1 MKYDYDRNVTS
12 ADVFESVKYMM
23 EVAGFAKALE
33 IPDLLGEDFALAVL
47 AYRDQANGKKLNL
60 RPELRKVVDHLTE
73 LLVERSRKQD
83 THDTRD
89 AQEALPTYE
98 AQVAEDL
105 APLVDVLAGLGVPE
119 DALAKAVKLTAVV
132 TETLVDLVGDEEL
145 AVEVY
150 DQLDPD
156 FAPFAVLAYRKQA
169 EGYEFAPGELEPEV
183 RKELDRFTEILVE
196 LSRREDRELV
206 EPKTRLNRVIDG
218 IFGDDSGEESDVI
231 TLPFEALPREAEERI
246 ERLIKSLSKAFGGED
261 TEEPVEP
268 IDPIDHYED
277 YRVNAKHWDAE
288 DGEVYD
294 KTAHQR
300 LQEDILRAARKN
312 GGFVLA
318 TRQIWAKPVAKTD
331 DGRWVFE
338 TEYGL
343 EYLDFEDY
351 EFEPE
356 FADDFDSI
364 ETTLNSLLSEADS
377 NCYRRDFETKFKYL
391 NHTITHNP
399 YDNRFLVILV
409 VEETTYRDTEYWDE

>member
-12 ADVFESVKYMM
+12 ADVFESAKYMM

-33 IPDLLGEDFALAVL
+33 ISDLLGEDFALAVL

-73 LLVERSRKQD
+73 ILVEHSRK
-83 THDTRD
+83 HDTKDVRD
-89 AQEALPTYE
+89 AQEALPTYETYE

-150 DQLDPD
+150 DQLDPA

-206 EPKTRLNRVIDG
+206 EPKTRLNRVIDV
-218 IFGDDSGEESDVI
+218 IFGEDSGEESDVI

-261 TEEPVEP
+261 SEEK
-268 IDPIDHYED
+268 DPIDYYED

-318 TRQIWAKPVAKTD
+318 TRQIWAKPVAKTE

-343 EYLDFEDY
+343 EYLDSEDY
-351 EFEPE
+351 EFEPDSE
-356 FADDFDSI
+356 F
-364 ETTLNSLLSEADS
+364 
-377 NCYRRDFETKFKYL
+377 FE
-391 NHTITHNP
+391 
-399 YDNRFLVILV
+399 D
-409 VEETTYRDTEYWDE
+409 EESYMDLD